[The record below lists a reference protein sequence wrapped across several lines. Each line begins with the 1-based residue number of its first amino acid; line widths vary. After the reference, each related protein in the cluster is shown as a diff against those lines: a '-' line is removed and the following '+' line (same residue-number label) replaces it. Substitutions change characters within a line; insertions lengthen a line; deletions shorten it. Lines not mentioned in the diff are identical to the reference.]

1 MIIIRFVVIS
11 VLLFVI
17 ITVVSFVYLQWWQAL
32 LITLAMIA
40 AFFVGLRFII
50 KSFMDNLGKSML
62 GMFEVKARVLR
73 GATAEVHAVEAVP
86 RPPAEVIDED
96 GEDVDDDD
104 DDDEAEDDDEDEREL
119 AYYRIDFTLRP
130 PAAAEGPMTHW
141 DLSDLCVA
149 DISAKPIS
157 LDPNSESDPGEG
169 FHFEQVQVH
178 DGGKFQPDDQGK
190 HAGEKRL
197 NVIVGVPPELRE
209 LKFRYYTEDFG
220 RVVLPAPLSLP

>member
-1 MIIIRFVVIS
+1 MIIIRFVVIAI
-11 VLLFVI
+11 LLFVI
-17 ITVVSFVYLQWWQAL
+17 ITVVSFVYLPWWQAL
-32 LITLAMIA
+32 LIALALIA

-86 RPPAEVIDED
+86 RPPAEVVNQD
-96 GEDVDDDD
+96 GEDADDDD
-104 DDDEAEDDDEDEREL
+104 DDDEEDERDL

-130 PAAAEGPMTHW
+130 AATDGPMTHW
-141 DLSDLCVA
+141 DLDDLCVA
-149 DISAKPIS
+149 DVSAKPIS
-157 LDPNSESDPGEG
+157 LDPKSETDPGEG
-169 FHFEQVQVH
+169 FHFEQVQVY

-190 HAGEKRL
+190 YAGQKRL

-220 RVVLPAPLSLP
+220 RIVLPAPLPLP